1 MNVSVYH
8 DDHCVILRV
17 LAVDER
23 NSFSYGSSKSP
34 VIGHMFVISGVCFEV
49 KQDFVIMTFGKIIHA
64 SEISVAM
71 QSFMIKA

>member
-17 LAVDER
+17 LAVYER

-49 KQDFVIMTFGKIIHA
+49 KQDFESWHLARSYTHPR
-64 SEISVAM
+64 SRLQCSHL
-71 QSFMIKA
+71 

>member
-8 DDHCVILRV
+8 DDHCVMLRV

-49 KQDFVIMTFGKIIHA
+49 KQNFE
-64 SEISVAM
+64 S
-71 QSFMIKA
+71 